1 VNFLVL
7 SSGAATEHGTS
18 AHGDCI
24 ALIIH
29 NHSCKSCTRQPHSG
43 TVFLRLNP
51 TTTLS
56 QLSCMRLSPSRLIQ
70 VRCSECPLTLSHNL
84 RNGIIQQLQLI
95 LLEHICSLE
104 GWIAKYCNKEIKKNT
119 NDDKTQCAGIP
130 TRHTPRHHPSLLLS
144 TTTQI

>member
-1 VNFLVL
+1 MFQLL
-7 SSGAATEHGTS
+7 SSKRFLTDDSRLINNVGLWIFSCFHRGAATEHGTS

-84 RNGIIQQLQLI
+84 RNGIIQQQLQLI

-104 GWIAKYCNKEIKKNT
+104 GWIAKYCNKEIKKY
-119 NDDKTQCAGIP
+119 KWW
-130 TRHTPRHHPSLLLS
+130 
-144 TTTQI
+144 